1 MRSMNNSHSRSSF
14 LGLRSLHGFTL
25 IELLVVVSI
34 IALLISILLPSLKR
48 AKEHAKRAVCAS
60 NLHQLIIALH
70 LYTEDNNGELPGLS
84 GYQKHTLNYFR
95 PGEGPNK
102 PESNRFSDFS
112 GLYPKYAS
120 EPDLYYCPS
129 GPWRADQ
136 LIWPGQPPPW
146 GETTWF
152 YGFFAGHNIW
162 GRYITY
168 DYLGNSTMIDS
179 KGNPYELPTDLNG
192 RGDLV
197 LMTDFNNNW
206 GAIYQFSNHPAN
218 AQSGGAPYNPVRDG
232 LNVGYVDG
240 SADWKNEAETTAK
253 KLDLPTGGWK
263 KF

>member
-1 MRSMNNSHSRSSF
+1 
-14 LGLRSLHGFTL
+14 
-25 IELLVVVSI
+25 
-34 IALLISILLPSLKR
+34 
-48 AKEHAKRAVCAS
+48 
-60 NLHQLIIALH
+60 
-70 LYTEDNNGELPGLS
+70 
-84 GYQKHTLNYFR
+84 
-95 PGEGPNK
+95 
-102 PESNRFSDFS
+102 
-112 GLYPKYAS
+112 
-120 EPDLYYCPS
+120 
-129 GPWRADQ
+129 
-136 LIWPGQPPPW
+136 
-146 GETTWF
+146 
-152 YGFFAGHNIW
+152 
-162 GRYITY
+162 
-168 DYLGNSTMIDS
+168 MIDS